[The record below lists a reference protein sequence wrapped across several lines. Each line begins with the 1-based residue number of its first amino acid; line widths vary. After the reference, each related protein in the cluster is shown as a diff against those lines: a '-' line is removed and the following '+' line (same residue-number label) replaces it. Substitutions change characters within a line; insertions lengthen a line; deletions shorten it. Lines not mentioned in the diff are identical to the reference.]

1 MELDERD
8 LLNELEKKEELKPEP
23 PGRLQRIGVEIKD
36 HKYLIAAV
44 VLELIFFLLIKVKSH
59 RWLMAI
65 VLTVLWFTGLCV
77 AATEL
82 FSEFMIRKWLAFFV
96 LASYLYVFYR
106 LFLFIVSTFA

>member
-1 MELDERD
+1 
-8 LLNELEKKEELKPEP
+8 
-23 PGRLQRIGVEIKD
+23 
-36 HKYLIAAV
+36 
-44 VLELIFFLLIKVKSH
+44 
-59 RWLMAI
+59 MAI